1 MNEEEIRTLARRRLK
16 ARADFTAL
24 LWVWL
29 VVSVFLI
36 VIWWMTSP
44 GGYFWPIWAILGI
57 GVAVVFQAIEA
68 YGTRRYITESDVDAE
83 VERLNRGRET
93 PGSGTV

>member
-1 MNEEEIRTLARRRLK
+1 MDDEEIRKLARRRLK
-16 ARADFTAL
+16 AKADFRNL

-29 VVSVFLI
+29 VISVLLI
-36 VIWWMTSP
+36 VIWFMTSP

-68 YGTRRYITESDVDAE
+68 FGTRNYITESDVDAE
-83 VERLNRGRET
+83 VDRLNRGRQT
-93 PGSGTV
+93 PGGTAP